1 MDEQK
6 VLKFDINSLT
16 EMIKN
21 IVQESTKEEIIQ
33 LKREINDF
41 GRKSVFP
48 HGDGNELQS
57 ISGNDGDCSII
68 DTSHFKKSF
77 NIKNALNFEHGS
89 TMMGRELVSLG
100 VPFKRL
106 SKEMEQFAF
115 IMKQKGNLLSAQQSG
130 LNIKDYNN
138 QCYEKYVKVGVNL
151 GDLFQKQAGLSEGL
165 LTHGGA
171 LVPIEFY
178 TAIIEFAIAQ
188 SRILSQVWRLPMS
201 RQVLNIPRLNQ
212 AANQYFGGI
221 IMYSPGE
228 GGEKTSS
235 HPTFEQLTF
244 TAKKRAALVHITD
257 ELIDDSAINIV
268 NYLVALVTRA
278 FQFDMEGRIIS
289 GVLNANIPCVGITQD
304 PFITVTARQNAGQ
317 ISYRD
322 IFNMDAN
329 IDENFSDLSWL
340 TRKASAIQLVSL
352 VDNNNRPI
360 FYDRYDTFSQS
371 PTRIPQLLNYPV
383 YYTRNCAQTGL
394 TGDLILCDLGWY
406 LVTMRQEMAI
416 DVSNAPR
423 FPFDET
429 SVRFVSRYDGRA
441 AVPEAF
447 TYLGGVSS

>member
-68 DTSHFKKSF
+68 DTACFNKSY
-77 NIKNALNFEHGS
+77 NYKSDSYKRTSEIMAKELS
-89 TMMGRELVSLG
+89 SMGT
-100 VPFKRL
+100 PFKRL
-106 SKEMEQFAF
+106 SKEMEQFAYL
-115 IMKQKGNLLSAQQSG
+115 MKQKGNLLNAQQSG
-130 LNIKDYNN
+130 FNVKDYNSR
-138 QCYEKYVKVGVNL
+138 CSEKYYKAGINL
-151 GDLFQKQAGLSEGL
+151 GDLMQKQAGLEEGL

-178 TAIIEFAIAQ
+178 TVVIEFAIAQ
-188 SRILSQVWRLPMS
+188 SRILSQAWRMPMN
-201 RQVLNIPRLNQ
+201 RQILNIPRLNQ
-212 AANQYFGGI
+212 AAGQYFGGVVI
-221 IMYSPGE
+221 YSPGE

-244 TAKKRAALVHITD
+244 TAKKRIALIHITD
-257 ELIDDSAINIV
+257 ELIEDSAINII
-268 NYLVALVTRA
+268 NYLVTLVSRA

-289 GVLNANIPCVGITQD
+289 GILNANVPCVGITQD
-304 PFITVTARQNAGQ
+304 PFITATPRQNAGQ

-322 IFNMDAN
+322 IFNMDAY

-423 FPFDET
+423 FVYDES
-429 SVRFVSRYDGRA
+429 SVRFVTRYDGRA